1 MHFRQLAFKSVF
13 LVAIGFCAASG
24 APACSSGTD
33 PEQGGTS
40 SSGAS
45 SGGASSGGASSSG
58 CAAGPGLCVEN
69 GACTEDP
76 QSFSGNATYYDFADG
91 SGNCSFDPT
100 PNDLM
105 IGAMNQLDYA
115 NSAVCG
121 ACAHVLGPKGEIHI
135 RIVDQ
140 CPGCP
145 DNHID
150 LSPEAFSK
158 IADMSAGIVP
168 ITWNYEAC
176 AISGPIVYHWKE
188 GSNPFWTAVQ
198 IRNHRYAIASV
209 EYKGSD
215 GNYHAMNRESYNYF
229 IEPSGLGEGPY
240 TMRVTDI
247 YGQVLDDTGIAFIEA
262 GDSPGQGQFPICTGK
277 P

>member
-1 MHFRQLAFKSVF
+1 MRRQQFVLSSRLIAALGFAWSV
-13 LVAIGFCAASG
+13 L
-24 APACSSGTD
+24 ACSSGGDT
-33 PEQGGTS
+33 PEGSGTAGSSSSGGTS
-40 SSGAS
+40 SGGTS
-45 SGGASSGGASSSG
+45 SGG

-69 GACTEDP
+69 GACTEDK

-91 SGNCSFDPT
+91 SGNCSFDAT

-121 ACAHVLGPKGEIHI
+121 ACAHVSGPNGEINI

-158 IADMSAGIVP
+158 IADISAGIVP
-168 ITWNYEAC
+168 ITWNYAPCE
-176 AISGPIVYHWKE
+176 ISGPIVYHWKE

-198 IRNHRYAIASV
+198 IRNHRYAIAKV

-229 IEPSGLGEGPY
+229 IEVSGLGEGPY

-247 YGQVLDDTGIAFIEA
+247 YGQVLDDTGIVFIEA
-262 GDSPGQGQFPICTGK
+262 GDSQGQGQFPICTGK

>member
-1 MHFRQLAFKSVF
+1 
-13 LVAIGFCAASG
+13 
-24 APACSSGTD
+24 
-33 PEQGGTS
+33 
-40 SSGAS
+40 
-45 SGGASSGGASSSG
+45 
-58 CAAGPGLCVEN
+58 
-69 GACTEDP
+69 
-76 QSFSGNATYYDFADG
+76 
-91 SGNCSFDPT
+91 
-100 PNDLM
+100 M

-121 ACAHVLGPKGEIHI
+121 ACAHVLGPKGEILI

-150 LSPEAFSK
+150 LSPDAFSK
-158 IADMSAGIVP
+158 IADIAAGIVP
-168 ITWNYEAC
+168 ITWNYAAC
-176 AISGPIVYHWKE
+176 EVSGPIVYHWKE

-240 TMRVTDI
+240 AMRVTDI
-247 YGQVLDDTGIAFIEA
+247 YGQVLEDTGVAFIEA
-262 GDSPGQGQFPICTGK
+262 GDSPGAGQFPVCTGT